1 MKKLK
6 VIILS
11 IAIIG
16 MFTLPIN
23 VMADELLK
31 TSESADGVITL
42 EENVKDENIDE
53 NLITTSDVKEN
64 SKDLSSSDSQ
74 INSIAN
80 TDMAKTTSGLNNT
93 PPELTRNP
101 ANKNFTLTK
110 TISGTETKI
119 NEYDTFSETISA
131 MDINDPSS
139 LYTVYVNRNVNIS
152 NTEVSQYRSNN
163 KIRLTSGE
171 GGPFKLTRNGNEQY
185 IGIQTNAE
193 LTIDN
198 IILDGNHESECL
210 FISNNGKVTIGNG
223 AIVQNFI
230 DIPSLDGPAIYMTGG
245 TLNILD
251 GAVIQNNRSN
261 QQGGVIQAYH
271 GTNLNISGGSFI
283 NNKTNKSDGG
293 AIATYGKLNITGGV
307 FDNNVANK
315 TGGAIKAGSRAD
327 ATIRNATFKN
337 NQASTGGAIH
347 SGNKITISDSNFE
360 NNQSNWGGAVFA
372 GKDIDLSNIKF
383 IKNKV
388 VNQGGALYLNSGSS
402 MINKSVFNENLANA
416 QGGAIFIK
424 TANTKIDDSEF
435 KENGSGSG
443 GGSICVDHNNMGM
456 TKISKTSFT
465 GNWSNAFG
473 GGIYLGLNAKLDVLD
488 SSFLNNQAAY
498 GAGISSAG
506 KGDVDKN
513 LTNIKVEKT
522 NFTGNKSLMG
532 AGIYTAFP
540 TDIVNSTFMNN
551 EAIVNEQD
559 DKTNPHFSGVG
570 GAIEIIDNKTV
581 IKETIFKENIAGG
594 SGGAIGISGV
604 TRDDNDKIIG
614 IKDNL
619 KVEISDNTKFISNT
633 CKLGQGGAIYTIPY
647 KYDLGGQKISEN
659 ILKNLTEKA
668 YKNLTVER
676 TTLFK
681 GNLSESGLFNPP
693 ENYKDFTNL
702 QFSEESDVP
711 HDEHMYKSLLNNYD
725 INYKGGLLVIYD
737 ANGGHFSD
745 GAKIKQEM
753 HNKDENIQIMNAPVR
768 ASYQFL
774 YWKWNDSEYNPGENY
789 KIVDNNTFVAQWNK
803 IPELEVKDVTINAG
817 DEIDLKTLIKKAYD
831 KEDGD
836 NLIDKVVIHKGSF
849 DSKKVGKYKIKFTL
863 TDSNGASITQ
873 VATVIVQAKEIPKK
887 PEPTTPKTET
897 SKSNPK
903 TGDANDVITYV
914 ILAGLLAI
922 ICTFS
927 YKKNKDM

>member
-1 MKKLK
+1 
-6 VIILS
+6 
-11 IAIIG
+11 
-16 MFTLPIN
+16 
-23 VMADELLK
+23 
-31 TSESADGVITL
+31 
-42 EENVKDENIDE
+42 
-53 NLITTSDVKEN
+53 
-64 SKDLSSSDSQ
+64 
-74 INSIAN
+74 
-80 TDMAKTTSGLNNT
+80 
-93 PPELTRNP
+93 
-101 ANKNFTLTK
+101 
-110 TISGTETKI
+110 
-119 NEYDTFSETISA
+119 
-131 MDINDPSS
+131 
-139 LYTVYVNRNVNIS
+139 
-152 NTEVSQYRSNN
+152 
-163 KIRLTSGE
+163 
-171 GGPFKLTRNGNEQY
+171 
-185 IGIQTNAE
+185 
-193 LTIDN
+193 
-198 IILDGNHESECL
+198 
-210 FISNNGKVTIGNG
+210 
-223 AIVQNFI
+223 
-230 DIPSLDGPAIYMTGG
+230 
-245 TLNILD
+245 
-251 GAVIQNNRSN
+251 
-261 QQGGVIQAYH
+261 
-271 GTNLNISGGSFI
+271 
-283 NNKTNKSDGG
+283 
-293 AIATYGKLNITGGV
+293 
-307 FDNNVANK
+307 
-315 TGGAIKAGSRAD
+315 
-327 ATIRNATFKN
+327 
-337 NQASTGGAIH
+337 
-347 SGNKITISDSNFE
+347 
-360 NNQSNWGGAVFA
+360 
-372 GKDIDLSNIKF
+372 
-383 IKNKV
+383 
-388 VNQGGALYLNSGSS
+388 

-668 YKNLTVER
+668 YKNLTVDR